1 MPLILPGNVGSAT
14 AATTYSI
21 DNSCRFNDDD
31 TPKLSRDF
39 GSDGSLVAC
48 TINVWAKLGAPPT
61 GTKNILWT
69 YVSGTNANLKFGGES
84 GLGEIHFYSNR
95 TGESP
100 AEPELLTNTFHRD
113 VSAWYNIHAVWDSAN
128 GTEGDRMRL
137 YLNGTRL
144 TDFHATTAYPQS
156 NGDFGLF
163 NYSDGARTIN
173 VSNKPYGGANHFDGY
188 LANIIVCDG
197 QTYEPTKFGEFD
209 EDSPTIW
216 KPIDPSAQS
225 LNFGT
230 HGFWLD
236 FKDSSALGNDVS
248 GNDNDMTPA
257 NLAAVDQCSDSPTNN
272 YAVLNPL
279 ENYFPAATFSEG
291 NTQIVLTDAP
301 RTFCTATIGLTA
313 GKWYW
318 EQKFVTHNTGDHAN
332 LGVASKFPVDAG
344 ANLGEYDYTYS
355 YDADGGKTTNNSSS
369 SYGDSFT
376 ANDIISVALD
386 LDNLKIYYAKNGT
399 WQNSGDPT
407 TGATGTG
414 AAFTLTAVAS
424 TTSGAYFPA
433 IGKSST
439 GVDTWQIN
447 FGNPAYTNSSD
458 AADADGYGAF
468 EYAPP
473 SGYFAIC
480 TKNLAEYGG

>member
-39 GSDGSLVAC
+39 GSDGRLVAC

-163 NYSDGARTIN
+163 NYTDGARTIN

-209 EDSPTIW
+209 DDSPTIW
-216 KPIDPSAQS
+216 KPIDPAEQS
-225 LNFGT
+225 LTFGT

-236 FKDSSALGNDVS
+236 FADSSALGNDVS
-248 GNDNDMTPA
+248 GNNNDFTVT
-257 NLAAVDQCSDSPTNN
+257 NLAAIDQATDTPTNN
-272 YAVLNPL
+272 FCVMNPL
-279 ENYFPAATFSEG
+279 YAATSSAFTFAQG
-291 NTQIVLTDAP
+291 NCELTQNASDW
-301 RTFCTATIGLTA
+301 RTAAGTIGVSSGKGYFEAKGGQGTNGYTHLGWASNSWLTE
-313 GKWYW
+313 K
-318 EQKFVTHNTGDHAN
+318 
-332 LGVASKFPVDAG
+332 GVGSMYEP
-344 ANLGEYDYTYS
+344 
-355 YDADGGKTTNNSSS
+355 TTNHN
-369 SYGDSFT
+369 
-376 ANDIISVALD
+376 
-386 LDNLKIYYAKNGT
+386 
-399 WQNSGDPT
+399 
-407 TGATGTG
+407 
-414 AAFTLTAVAS
+414 
-424 TTSGAYFPA
+424 
-433 IGKSST
+433 
-439 GVDTWQIN
+439 
-447 FGNPAYTNSSD
+447 
-458 AADADGYGAF
+458 
-468 EYAPP
+468 
-473 SGYFAIC
+473 
-480 TKNLAEYGG
+480 